1 MLRSGSQLY
10 AEKFYDYFYNNT
22 YEYQSKLE
30 IIMIITIIIILLSG
44 LFILPIIFNIY
55 KSNNKVLS
63 LFGIIPSQEITKL
76 IDKCT
81 EFKKNFLD
89 SDKKDEKASTS
100 SNPYLDN
107 DLVIDNEDDT
117 LIDQK
122 K

>member
-1 MLRSGSQLY
+1 
-10 AEKFYDYFYNNT
+10 
-22 YEYQSKLE
+22 
-30 IIMIITIIIILLSG
+30 MIIAIIIILLSG

-55 KSNNKVLS
+55 KSNNKVIS
-63 LFGIIPSQEITKL
+63 LFGIIPTQEITKL

-81 EFKKNFLD
+81 EFKKNFMD
-89 SDKKDEKASTS
+89 SDKKDDKASTT
-100 SNPYLDN
+100 SNHYLDN